1 MNSKMTTNSQ
11 LSTRETKKRKTVKT
25 KTKQTTRRGIESEK
39 WTSHGGFSMG
49 RGGIGGK
56 RYREEEA

>member
-11 LSTRETKKRKTVKT
+11 LSTNEPKRKTMK
-25 KTKQTTRRGIESEK
+25 KTKQTTRTGTESWK
-39 WTSHGGFSMG
+39 WTSHGGFSVG
-49 RGGIGGK
+49 RRSEGIGRK